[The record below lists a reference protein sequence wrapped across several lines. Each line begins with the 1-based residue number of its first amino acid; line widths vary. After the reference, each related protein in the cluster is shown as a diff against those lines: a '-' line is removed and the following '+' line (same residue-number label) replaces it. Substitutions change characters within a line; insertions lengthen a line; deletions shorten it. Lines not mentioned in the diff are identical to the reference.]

1 MPVEWYFDGDSLN
14 AHYMLGAQENKFQEH
29 SCKNTGS
36 RAGFLGQSKEN
47 SFTRLELSRIPK
59 KNCDEIVA
67 SDFSLVYRLGSD
79 VSIWG
84 LGNTEFHFFYS
95 FIFMSTDGRCCL

>member
-1 MPVEWYFDGDSLN
+1 MYNPDYRMHGVHCTRGFPWRCGFDLIDVPVEWYFDGDSLN
-14 AHYMLGAQENKFQEH
+14 AHFMLGAQENKFQEH

-59 KNCDEIVA
+59 KLWRD
-67 SDFSLVYRLGSD
+67 
-79 VSIWG
+79 
-84 LGNTEFHFFYS
+84 
-95 FIFMSTDGRCCL
+95 RC